1 MIKFETGENCVGCLE
16 VSGDLADVCTDLAI
30 LVNRIYN
37 GCRRA
42 DVSEETAHEFQ
53 YCRRCIYLSRS
64 GQATC
69 DYIVLTGHM
78 RGCPAGVGCDRRV
91 NGERV
96 RPSPIV
102 SPARPNFRK
111 EKPNGHGQD

>member
-42 DVSEETAHEFQ
+42 DVSEETASEFQ
-53 YCRRCIYLSRS
+53 RLITTAFLF
-64 GQATC
+64 
-69 DYIVLTGHM
+69 
-78 RGCPAGVGCDRRV
+78 PF
-91 NGERV
+91 
-96 RPSPIV
+96 SPVWKKRDVDGAFMITK
-102 SPARPNFRK
+102 K
-111 EKPNGHGQD
+111 EVQP

>member
-42 DVSEETAHEFQ
+42 DVSEETASEFQ
-53 YCRRCIYLSRS
+53 RLITTAFLF
-64 GQATC
+64 
-69 DYIVLTGHM
+69 
-78 RGCPAGVGCDRRV
+78 PF
-91 NGERV
+91 
-96 RPSPIV
+96 SPVWKKRNVDGAFMITK
-102 SPARPNFRK
+102 K
-111 EKPNGHGQD
+111 EAQP

>member
-42 DVSEETAHEFQ
+42 DVSEETASEFQ
-53 YCRRCIYLSRS
+53 RMVTVAFCLP
-64 GQATC
+64 
-69 DYIVLTGHM
+69 D
-78 RGCPAGVGCDRRV
+78 
-91 NGERV
+91 
-96 RPSPIV
+96 SPVWKKREVDGAFIITK
-102 SPARPNFRK
+102 K
-111 EKPNGHGQD
+111 ELGK

>member
-53 YCRRCIYLSRS
+53 WMVMAAFCLP
-64 GQATC
+64 
-69 DYIVLTGHM
+69 D
-78 RGCPAGVGCDRRV
+78 
-91 NGERV
+91 
-96 RPSPIV
+96 SPIWKKREV
-102 SPARPNFRK
+102 DGAFLITSK
-111 EKPNGHGQD
+111 EVQP